1 MSIVTITFGL
11 ISIFSVVPA
20 RIHFLSGDARSRF
33 TLNVSHTTRVDSFD
47 SEGLVR
53 VWTEP

>member
-11 ISIFSVVPA
+11 IFIFSVVPA